1 MTYII
6 TTATTKIANLT
17 KRIRAIPGGTSSS
30 KTISILL
37 YLIASAQ
44 SDNSPTLTS
53 VVSESMP
60 HLRKGAMRDFLNI
73 MKDHKYFRKDNWN
86 ATNSTYTFETGSQI
100 EFFSAD
106 SGDKLRGARRDRLF
120 INEANNISFEAFE
133 QLEMRTKDFIFL
145 DWNPSNSFWYY
156 EQVKGYRDDVEELT
170 LTYIDNEALH
180 KNIVASIESR
190 KNRPNWWRVY
200 GLGQL
205 GELEEKVFK
214 DWQIIKEIPHE
225 ARLIRRGLDFG
236 YTNDPT
242 AIVELYEY
250 NGGYIVNELLYQKG
264 MSNKQI
270 ADFILSLENQVLVM
284 ADSAEPKSID
294 EIRSYGVN
302 ILGAD
307 KGGGSINQG
316 IAFIQDQRMS
326 VIESSINLI
335 KEYRNY
341 TFKKDRDGKVLNEP
355 IDYWNH
361 ILDAL
366 RYSFDGIRQ
375 AKTLSIEE
383 LSKRSQ
389 IQKKLKHNFAH

>member
-6 TTATTKIANLT
+6 TTATTKIANLSQ
-17 KRIRAIPGGTSSS
+17 RIRAIPGGTSSS

-44 SDNSPTLTS
+44 SDTSPTLAS

-73 MKDHKYFRKDNWN
+73 MKDHKYFKKDNCN

-133 QLEMRTKDFIFL
+133 QLEMRTKEYIFL

-170 LTYIDNEALH
+170 LTYIDNEALD
-180 KNIVASIESR
+180 KSIVASIEKR
-190 KNRPNWWRVY
+190 KNRANWWRVY

-205 GELEEKVFK
+205 GELEEKIYK

-236 YTNDPT
+236 YTNDPS

-250 NGGYIVNELLYQKG
+250 NGGYIANEILYQKG

-270 ADFILSLENQVLVM
+270 ADFLLSQEHQVLVM
-284 ADSAEPKSID
+284 ADLAEPKSID

-302 ILGAD
+302 ILGAS
-307 KGGGSINQG
+307 KGAGSIMQG
-316 IAFIQDQRMS
+316 ISYIQDQRMS
-326 VIESSINLI
+326 ITERSLNLI

-375 AKTLSIEE
+375 AQTLPIEE
-383 LSKRSQ
+383 ITKRLN
-389 IQKKLKHNFAH
+389 IQRKLKQNFAH

>member
-6 TTATTKIANLT
+6 TTATTKIANLSQ
-17 KRIRAIPGGTSSS
+17 RIRAIPGGTSSS

-44 SDNSPTLTS
+44 SDTSPTLAS

-73 MKDHKYFRKDNWN
+73 MKDHKYFKKERWN

-133 QLEMRTKDFIFL
+133 QLEMRTKEFIFL

-170 LTYIDNEALH
+170 LTYIDNEALD
-180 KNIVASIESR
+180 KSIVASIEKR

-205 GELEEKVFK
+205 GELEEKIYK

-250 NGGYIVNELLYQKG
+250 NGGYIANEILYQKG

-270 ADFILSLENQVLVM
+270 ADFLLSQEHQVLVM
-284 ADSAEPKSID
+284 ADLAEPKSID

-302 ILGAD
+302 ILGAS
-307 KGGGSINQG
+307 KGYGSIMQG
-316 IAFIQDQRMS
+316 ISYIQDQRMS
-326 VIESSINLI
+326 ITERSLNLI

-375 AKTLSIEE
+375 AQTLPIEE
-383 LSKRSQ
+383 ITKRLN
-389 IQKKLKHNFAH
+389 IQRKLKQNFAH

>member
-6 TTATTKIANLT
+6 TTATTKIANLSQ
-17 KRIRAIPGGTSSS
+17 RIRAIPGGTSSS

-44 SDNSPTLTS
+44 SDTSPTLAS

-73 MKDHKYFRKDNWN
+73 MKDHKYFKKERWN

-133 QLEMRTKDFIFL
+133 QLEMRTKEFIFL

-170 LTYIDNEALH
+170 LTYIDNEALD
-180 KNIVASIESR
+180 KSIVASIEKR

-205 GELEEKVFK
+205 GELEEKIYK

-250 NGGYIVNELLYQKG
+250 NGGYIANEILYQKG

-270 ADFILSLENQVLVM
+270 ADFLLSQEHQVLVM
-284 ADSAEPKSID
+284 ADLAEPKSID

-302 ILGAD
+302 ILGAS
-307 KGGGSINQG
+307 KGAGSIMQG
-316 IAFIQDQRMS
+316 ISYIQDQRMS
-326 VIESSINLI
+326 ITERSLNLI

-375 AKTLSIEE
+375 AQTLPIEE
-383 LSKRSQ
+383 ITKRLN
-389 IQKKLKHNFAH
+389 IQRKLKQNFAH

>member
-1 MTYII
+1 M
-6 TTATTKIANLT
+6 
-17 KRIRAIPGGTSSS
+17 
-30 KTISILL
+30 L

-44 SDNSPTLTS
+44 SDTSPTLAS

-73 MKDHKYFRKDNWN
+73 MKDHKYFKKERWN

-133 QLEMRTKDFIFL
+133 QLEMRTKEFIFL

-170 LTYIDNEALH
+170 LTYIDNEALD
-180 KNIVASIESR
+180 KSIVASIEKR

-205 GELEEKVFK
+205 GELEEKIYK

-250 NGGYIVNELLYQKG
+250 NGGYIANEILYQKG

-270 ADFILSLENQVLVM
+270 ADFLLSQEHQVLVM
-284 ADSAEPKSID
+284 ADLAEPKSID

-302 ILGAD
+302 ILGAS
-307 KGGGSINQG
+307 KGAGSIMQG
-316 IAFIQDQRMS
+316 ISYIQDQRMS
-326 VIESSINLI
+326 ITERSLNLI

-375 AKTLSIEE
+375 AQTLPIEE
-383 LSKRSQ
+383 ITKRLN
-389 IQKKLKHNFAH
+389 IQRKLKQNFAH